1 MKPWLLAPF
10 NALPPTLTW
19 SKTSDLPSPGK
30 SRRPVI
36 LFLAVAAG
44 IVPGGVAV
52 LSLVWLVSTGEGRS
66 VLKWALAA
74 SVGVLV
80 WL

>member
-1 MKPWLLAPF
+1 MNPQPLAPL
-10 NALPPTLTW
+10 NTLPPTLPR
-19 SKTSDLPSPGK
+19 SKTSDHR

-36 LFLAVAAG
+36 LFLTVAAG

-52 LSLVWLVSTGEGRS
+52 LSLVWLMSIGEGRS